1 MKAGDQQLRSAI
13 TPDER
18 RDLFDDGAPWLTDLI
33 LNFLA
38 KSLPGESSFSTAP
51 NPTEWMLDKV
61 RNEYYH
67 LLFRVDS
74 MKVRVFKTAKVPLLM
89 ADSRMVHL
97 PMSLANFRMAT
108 LQARERPLRYDCVS
122 AVDSLSLTPKTVFRA
137 QVLGFF
143 KLSAKDIGATATDDV
158 TFCLIGSFRTIQHE
172 PYKIETVPGSTVTR
186 EQLLGGAGHFLIPY
200 PPNHITMEA
209 AFKNEWQLQRFKIV
223 GLGDLKASAHI
234 IPLSNRT
241 GKPLLASFQPD
252 AKMHATIPNA
262 TRKSLYYLNT
272 CVY

>member
-1 MKAGDQQLRSAI
+1 MKAGDQQLQSAI

-18 RDLFDDGAPWLTDLI
+18 RDLFDDGAARLTDLI
-33 LNFLA
+33 LNLLA
-38 KSLPGESSFSTAP
+38 KSLPRESSFSTAP

-61 RNEYYH
+61 RDDYY
-67 LLFRVDS
+67 LIFRVNL
-74 MKVRVFKTAKVPLLM
+74 MKVRVFKSAKVPLLM

-108 LQARERPLRYDCVS
+108 LQAREDPLRYDCVS
-122 AVDSLSLTPKTVFRA
+122 AVDSLSPTPKTVFRA
-137 QVLGFF
+137 QVLAFF
-143 KLSAKDIGATATDDV
+143 KLSAKDIDATATTDDV
-158 TFCLIGSFRTIQHE
+158 TFCLLGCFRAIQHE
-172 PYKIETVPGSTVTR
+172 PYKIETAPGSTVTR

-209 AFKNEWQLQRFKIV
+209 AFKNEWRLQRFKIV
-223 GLGDLKASAHI
+223 GLGDLKASTHI
-234 IPLSNRT
+234 IPLSNRE
-241 GKPLLASFQPD
+241 GKPLQASFQPD